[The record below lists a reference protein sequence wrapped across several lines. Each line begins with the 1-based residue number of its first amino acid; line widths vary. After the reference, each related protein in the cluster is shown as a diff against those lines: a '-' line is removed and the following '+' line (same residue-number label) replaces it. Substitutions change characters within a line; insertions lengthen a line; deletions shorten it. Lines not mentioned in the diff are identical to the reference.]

1 MTKEKRT
8 ASQVGRGSKQK
19 GNSFENQISKKIREY
34 FIPDV
39 NKKTAYN
46 IVHRTGMSGGRTER
60 GDLIVQPP
68 LLEYFPWFVEARNR
82 ESWSWENILKK
93 GVDSVILK
101 WFLEDAVDKCHPFAG
116 DPKNERFPLL
126 IFTKNQDQW
135 YACFFEDH
143 APIFAPTDYSVNK
156 FSIALPSKDSKRRLM
171 LITSFDS
178 LLHSHEKPHQE
189 LFDNLTFK

>member
-46 IVHRTGMSGGRTER
+46 LVHRTGMSGGRTER

-68 LLEYFPWFVEARNR
+68 LLGYFPWFVEARNR
-82 ESWSWENILKK
+82 QSWSWENILKK
-93 GVDSVILK
+93 GMDSVILK
-101 WFLEDAVDKCHPFAG
+101 WFIEDAVDKCHPYAG
-116 DPKNERFPLL
+116 RAENERWPLL

-135 YACFFEDH
+135 YTCCYQEHLECILGVEYLDTLDTPWYYTRKKEDIVIISFETF
-143 APIFAPTDYSVNK
+143 IN
-156 FSIALPSKDSKRRLM
+156 L
-171 LITSFDS
+171 
-178 LLHSHEKPHQE
+178 HEKPHQE